1 MLLPCTLTPSMH
13 TAGFA
18 AQAHNAI
25 ALQDGWQGMCSR
37 QSCSVW
43 TLGKGWEINTA
54 EALRTLQSASATI
67 QGYFLGAWM
76 YLGIIFTLPLGLGV
90 FALALDLPISND
102 EALQGLVMPA
112 SAYVLLGKGGKQTS
126 VLPD

>member
-1 MLLPCTLTPSMH
+1 
-13 TAGFA
+13 
-18 AQAHNAI
+18 
-25 ALQDGWQGMCSR
+25 
-37 QSCSVW
+37 
-43 TLGKGWEINTA
+43 
-54 EALRTLQSASATI
+54 
-67 QGYFLGAWM
+67 M